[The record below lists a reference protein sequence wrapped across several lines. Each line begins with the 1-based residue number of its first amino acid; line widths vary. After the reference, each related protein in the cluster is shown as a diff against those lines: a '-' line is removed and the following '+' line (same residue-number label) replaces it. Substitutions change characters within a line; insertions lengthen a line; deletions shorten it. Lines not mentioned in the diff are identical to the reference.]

1 MLDAHRGM
9 NISEQEYVAVM
20 DDILDA
26 LSANDVAQREQ
37 EEFLMIAY
45 SLRGDILHV

>member
-1 MLDAHRGM
+1 LRF
-9 NISEQEYVAVM
+9 SEQEYVAEL

-26 LSANDVAQREQ
+26 LKENDVGQREQ